1 MLTNFTPR
9 QLEDPATRE
18 SSGILRNC
26 VQCGFCLPACPT
38 HAEVGDELDSP
49 RGRIFLIQHMLESGG
64 PPPPETVRH
73 IDRCLSCLGCAA
85 ACPSGVDY
93 GHLVDHARVH
103 IETHYRRPLADRLF
117 RRLVSFVLP
126 RPRLFRLALLLARP
140 AALMSALLPRR
151 LRGMVESLP
160 ARVDP
165 PSPTSA
171 PQVFAA
177 EGGIARKRV
186 AMLTGC
192 AQQVLGTRINEAT
205 IRILRRHG
213 CEVVVAAGTGCC
225 GALTHH
231 MGREAEAR
239 AAARA
244 NLAAWGREFD
254 GQGLDA
260 IVINASGCGTTVK
273 DYGHLFANDPAWR
286 DTAARIAGLAVDVSE
301 LLVELGVRADAA
313 PAGAPVVAY
322 HDACSLQHGQKL
334 SAPPRALLAASGFDV
349 REVAEGHMC
358 CGAAG
363 TYTLLQPDLS
373 GRLGRRKAANVR
385 ATGAAVAAA
394 GNLGCL
400 LHLERFGGLQ
410 ALHTVELLDWAT
422 GGPRPR
428 ALSAD

>member
-1 MLTNFTPR
+1 PF
-9 QLEDPATRE
+9 
-18 SSGILRNC
+18 
-26 VQCGFCLPACPT
+26 
-38 HAEVGDELDSP
+38 
-49 RGRIFLIQHMLESGG
+49 
-64 PPPPETVRH
+64 
-73 IDRCLSCLGCAA
+73 
-85 ACPSGVDY
+85 
-93 GHLVDHARVH
+93 
-103 IETHYRRPLADRLF
+103 ADRVF

-140 AALMSALLPRR
+140 ATLVSALLPRR
-151 LRGMVESLP
+151 LRSMVESLP

-177 EGGIARKRV
+177 EGGVRRKRV

-192 AQQVLGTRINEAT
+192 AQQVLGGRINEAT
-205 IRILRRHG
+205 VRILRRHG
-213 CEVVVAAGTGCC
+213 CEVIIAAGAGCC

-231 MGREAEAR
+231 MGREADAR
-239 AAARA
+239 VAARA
-244 NLAAWGREFD
+244 NLAAWGRELD

-273 DYGHLFANDPAWR
+273 DYGHLFADDPEWR
-286 DTAARIAGLAVDVSE
+286 DTAARVAELAVDVTE
-301 LLVELGVRADAA
+301 LLADLGVRADAA

-322 HDACSLQHGQKL
+322 HDACSLQHGQRL

-349 REVAEGHMC
+349 REIAEGHMC

-363 TYTLLQPDLS
+363 TYTLLQPELS

-385 ATGAAVAAA
+385 ATAAAVVAA

-400 LHLERFGGLQ
+400 LHLERFSGVP

-428 ALSAD
+428 ALSGD